1 MKTLKLKNTFFSIY
15 QFAKTLF
22 LTLMTARTKIYFASD
37 FHLGA
42 VTYAAS
48 REREDYLVRWFDSIK
63 HDAAELFL
71 VGDIFDFWFEYRSVV
86 PKGYVR
92 FLGKLAE
99 LSDAGVKLY
108 LFRGNH
114 DMWMFN
120 YFEQELNATLIS
132 NEMIL
137 ERQGKKL
144 YIHHGDGLG
153 PGDAKYKMLKKLFRN
168 RFLQWM
174 LARIHPNFTFGLA
187 SRWSQHSR
195 VANAA
200 PKEQKLYEN
209 EWLVTFARE
218 TLQQSHYDYMIFGHR
233 HIPLVIQLSDDSQ
246 YINLGEWIHYR
257 SYAVMEN
264 GKVDLLYFEQD
275 QLRG

>member
-1 MKTLKLKNTFFSIY
+1 
-15 QFAKTLF
+15 
-22 LTLMTARTKIYFASD
+22 MTARTKIYFASD

-42 VTYAAS
+42 VTYTAS
-48 REREDYLVRWFDSIK
+48 RERENYLVRWLDSIK

-99 LSDAGVKLY
+99 LSDAGIKLY
-108 LFRGNH
+108 FFRGNH
-114 DMWMFN
+114 DMWMFD

-132 NEMIL
+132 NEMVL

-144 YIHHGDGLG
+144 YLHHGDGLG
-153 PGDAKYKMLKKLFRN
+153 PGDAKYKMLKKLFRS

-174 LARIHPNFTFGLA
+174 LARVHPNFTFWLA
-187 SRWSQHSR
+187 SGWSQHSR
-195 VANAA
+195 VSNAA
-200 PKEQKLYEN
+200 PKERKLFEN

-218 TLQQSHYDYMIFGHR
+218 TQQHTHYDYMIFGHR
-233 HIPLVIQLSDDSQ
+233 HIPLVIQLGPESE
-246 YINLGEWIHYR
+246 YVNLGEWIHYR

-264 GKVDLLYFEQD
+264 GKVDLRYFEQEK
-275 QLRG
+275 LRG

>member
-1 MKTLKLKNTFFSIY
+1 MS
-15 QFAKTLF
+15 
-22 LTLMTARTKIYFASD
+22 ARTKIYFASD

-42 VTYAAS
+42 VNYAATRD
-48 REREDYLVRWFDSIK
+48 RENYLVRWLDSIK

-71 VGDIFDFWFEYRSVV
+71 VGDIFDFWFEYRSVI

-92 FLGKLAE
+92 FVGKLAE

-114 DMWMFN
+114 DMWMFD
-120 YFEQELNATLIS
+120 YFEGELNATLIS
-132 NEMIL
+132 NELIV

-144 YIHHGDGLG
+144 YLHHGDGLG
-153 PGDAKYKMLKKLFRN
+153 PGDTKYKLLKKLFRN

-174 LARIHPNFTFGLA
+174 LARVHPNFTFWLA
-187 SRWSQHSR
+187 SGWSQHSR
-195 VANAA
+195 ETNTA
-200 PKEQKLYEN
+200 PPERKLYEN

-218 TLQQSHYDYMIFGHR
+218 TLQHSHYDYMIFGHR
-233 HIPLVIQLSDDSQ
+233 HIPLVIQLADNSQ

-264 GKVDLLYFEQD
+264 GKVDLLYFEQEE
-275 QLRG
+275 LRG